1 MIHRMLN
8 SLILLPDRY
17 CYQAPADLG
26 LWAEEATFPNAQG
39 QPLKGFF
46 CKQGPPGPDHNETP
60 TVLFC
65 PGTSGNLSSHLHYI
79 ELLCRAGLAVLGFDY
94 TGFGQSAGTASLHS
108 LVTDALGAGDF
119 LQRAKKV
126 ERFGIFGVSIGAN
139 VALMAATLRSEAIR
153 GVAVEGLALQRDMV
167 RGILTEGS
175 MGPRSI
181 ATITYNGRLQPPRA
195 AHVLNPIRIG
205 GWLAEAFSWV
215 GATFFPF
222 QAKDPHR
229 HASALEDVPV
239 FFIHGVEDPLL
250 PCEATLQVY
259 ETKPGA
265 KRLWLIPGVGHTQ
278 EPALAQ
284 DAEYA
289 AQLGNFFHDVLCSS
303 PPSTSHMPPMTCEVI
318 ARRSGTFALRV
329 YNPGPPGLALTTMID
344 NKAVDFQTVWVHD
357 WVDVPCIAGSE
368 RCLAS
373 CLRLFEVSGCGAAA
387 QVRLTARGRRY
398 QEVFQAHIRALSK
411 TLHEGRLPDLDA
423 LLHAMPEARP
433 EAPFDFFLGLY
444 CVQIM
449 RRTQHKLPHLARA
462 AAAVFTRYWH
472 YGTPDH
478 YTQPTP
484 WELASAI
491 LGKHVGPS
499 QAVPGRD
506 P

>member
-1 MIHRMLN
+1 
-8 SLILLPDRY
+8 
-17 CYQAPADLG
+17 
-26 LWAEEATFPNAQG
+26 
-39 QPLKGFF
+39 
-46 CKQGPPGPDHNETP
+46 
-60 TVLFC
+60 
-65 PGTSGNLSSHLHYI
+65 
-79 ELLCRAGLAVLGFDY
+79 
-94 TGFGQSAGTASLHS
+94 
-108 LVTDALGAGDF
+108 
-119 LQRAKKV
+119 
-126 ERFGIFGVSIGAN
+126 
-139 VALMAATLRSEAIR
+139 
-153 GVAVEGLALQRDMV
+153 
-167 RGILTEGS
+167 

-181 ATITYNGRLQPPRA
+181 ATITYNGRLQPPRT
-195 AHVLNPIRIG
+195 AHILNPMRIG
-205 GWLAEAFSWV
+205 SWLAEVFSWV

-222 QAKDPHR
+222 QAKDPRR

-265 KRLWLIPGVGHTQ
+265 KRLWLIPGVGHAQ

-289 AQLGNFFHDVLCSS
+289 AQLGNFFHGVLRSS
-303 PPSTSHMPPMTCEVI
+303 PPSTSHTPPMTCEVI
-318 ARRSGTFALRV
+318 AQGSGTLTLRV
-329 YNPGPPGLALTTMID
+329 YNPGPPGLALTTMIS

-357 WVDVPCIAGSE
+357 RVDVPCIAGSE
-368 RCLAS
+368 RRLAS
-373 CLRLFEVSGCGAAA
+373 CLRLFEVSGCGDAA

-398 QEVFQAHIRALSK
+398 QEVFQSHIRALSK

-449 RRTQHKLPHLARA
+449 RRTQHKLPHIARA
-462 AAAVFTRYWH
+462 AAEAFTRYWH
-472 YGTPDH
+472 YGTPGH

-484 WELASAI
+484 SDLASAI
-491 LGKHVGPS
+491 LGKHLGPS
-499 QAVPGRD
+499 HAVPGRD